1 MMDSFEFTKISAG
14 VLMALLVIF
23 LPKTMIEMGR
33 GGHGGHEL
41 ADGYKLPEPVA
52 SADAGAGAGKAEEA
66 KFDAAAVVAMVSK
79 AKPENAASTFK
90 KCAGCHSAD
99 ATSASK
105 AGPNLWNILNRPKAS
120 RSDFA
125 GYSDAIKAK
134 AGEKWTYENL
144 AGFLHSPKGYMPGTK
159 MNFGG
164 VPEAADL
171 ADLLAYMRTLADN
184 PAPLP

>member
-23 LPKTMIEMGR
+23 LPKTLIELSR
-33 GGHGGHEL
+33 AGHGGHEV
-41 ADGYKLPEPVA
+41 AGGYKLPEPKA
-52 SADAGAGAGKAEEA
+52 EADAGAAAGKEEA
-66 KFDAAAVVAMVSK
+66 KFDAKAVVALISK
-79 AKPENAASTFK
+79 AKPENAAGTFK
-90 KCAGCHSAD
+90 KCAACHSAD

-105 AGPNLWNILNRPKAS
+105 AGPNLWNIVNRAKAS

-134 AGEKWTYENL
+134 SSEKWTYENL
-144 AGFLHSPKGYMPGTK
+144 AGFLHSPKTYMPGTK

-171 ADLLAYMRTLADN
+171 ADLLAYLRTLADS
-184 PAPLP
+184 PAALP

>member
-14 VLMALLVIF
+14 VLLALLVIF
-23 LPKTMIEMGR
+23 LPKTMIEMSR
-33 GGHGGHEL
+33 MGHGGHEVES
-41 ADGYKLPEPVA
+41 GYKLPEPKA
-52 SADAGAGAGKAEEA
+52 EEANAGADKAAEA

-79 AKPENAASTFK
+79 AKPENAAGTFK
-90 KCAGCHSAD
+90 KCAACHSAD

-120 RSDFA
+120 RADFA

-134 AGEKWTYENL
+134 ASEKWSYENL
-144 AGFLHSPKGYMPGTK
+144 AGFLHSPKTYMPGTK

-164 VPEAADL
+164 VPEATDL
-171 ADLLAYMRTLADN
+171 ADLLAYLRTLSDN